1 MKGIKCLAVIIFI
14 FGLITIL
21 SCVPNQAETKK
32 MQQKIVDL
40 DSKVTKLS
48 NSYDELNT
56 SISNL
61 QVDIADMKK
70 QITKLNSV
78 VDTEIAKITKEQEEK
93 LNQFIT
99 DYEKKQKGKISQAK
113 SVETVTTPAG
123 KEAGTKE
130 IKKVE
135 SQSIAKGKY
144 YKVKQGETVA
154 EIARKFGVPESKIR
168 QVNSIPRGKEPLA
181 NQNIFIPTK

>member
-1 MKGIKCLAVIIFI
+1 MKGIKCLAVIFFI
-14 FGLITIL
+14 LCLISIM
-21 SCVPNQAETKK
+21 SCVPNQEETKK
-32 MQQKIVDL
+32 IHQKIVDL

-48 NSYDELNT
+48 NGYDELNT
-56 SISNL
+56 TISNL

-70 QITKLNSV
+70 QITKLNSA
-78 VDTEIAKITKEQEEK
+78 VDTEIAKITKEQEDK

-113 SVETVTTPAG
+113 SAETATTPAD
-123 KEAGTKE
+123 KEAGAKLTK
-130 IKKVE
+130 KAE
-135 SQSIAKGKY
+135 SKPIAKGKY

-154 EIARKFGVPESKIR
+154 EIARKYGVPESKIR
-168 QVNSIPRGKEPLA
+168 QENSIPRGKEPLA